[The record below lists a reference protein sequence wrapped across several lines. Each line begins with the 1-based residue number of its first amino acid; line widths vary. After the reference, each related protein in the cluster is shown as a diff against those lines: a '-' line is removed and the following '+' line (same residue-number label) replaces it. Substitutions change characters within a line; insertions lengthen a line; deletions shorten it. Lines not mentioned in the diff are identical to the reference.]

1 LSVVPDCKTTVGS
14 EFHRPAS
21 GEVMGACRVVYWTK
35 KGSDKMLTDY
45 AHELESPRP
54 RLAYNESGLVIA
66 GGKYC
71 VADRGIVD

>member
-1 LSVVPDCKTTVGS
+1 
-14 EFHRPAS
+14 
-21 GEVMGACRVVYWTK
+21 MGACRVVYWTK